1 MLAVLLSWW
10 HAIGAFLEWLV
21 HASVEF
27 IKLHQEW
34 SFPVIFIV
42 SFGESF
48 VGFSLLFPGT
58 TIMILAGTLVA
69 WPLNPHGVLSIWPVL
84 SGAILGAVIGDTIS
98 YMLGQRF
105 GHLLEKHWFF
115 IRHPELL
122 ARGYGFFERFGTISV
137 FVGRFFGPV
146 RAVIPL
152 VAGIMGMPTRRF
164 WIANIASAFIWAP
177 ALLLVGSGIH
187 TVATLVMAK
196 HERLLISAVVVVAL
210 TAAIWAL
217 EKYGLLDRFKPAK
230 TER

>member
-1 MLAVLLSWW
+1 M
-10 HAIGAFLEWLV
+10 IFL
-21 HASVEF
+21 
-27 IKLHQEW
+27 
-34 SFPVIFIV
+34 V

-58 TIMILAGTLVA
+58 TIMILAGTLVD

-98 YMLGQRF
+98 YMLGKRF

-115 IRHPELL
+115 IRHPETAG
-122 ARGYGFFERFGTISV
+122 ARLRLFRALRHDQRV
-137 FVGRFFGPV
+137 RGRFFGPV

-164 WIANIASAFIWAP
+164 WIANITSAFIWAP

-187 TVATLVMAK
+187 SIATLVMAK
-196 HERLLISAVVVVAL
+196 HERLLISVVVVVAL
-210 TAAIWAL
+210 MAAIWAL

-230 TER
+230 TNR

>member
-1 MLAVLLSWW
+1 MEAVLASWL
-10 HAIGAFLEWLV
+10 HAVGGFLENLV
-21 HASVEF
+21 HTTVEF
-27 IKLHQEW
+27 IKLHQDW
-34 SFPVIFIV
+34 SFPVIFLV

-58 TIMILAGTLVA
+58 TILILAGTLVA

-98 YMLGQRF
+98 YMLGKRF

-177 ALLLVGSGIH
+177 SLLLVGSGIH
-187 TVATLVMAK
+187 SIATLVTAK

-210 TAAIWAL
+210 MAAIWAL
-217 EKYGLLDRFKPAK
+217 EKYGVLDRFKPAK